1 VSAQPTKAARG
12 TATFWFGNYDRGPDD
27 ELPQAPPVAHE
38 IKAELESQGFECKF
52 TSSEWLSVRVPPPFS
67 NILDESD
74 DDELFGDP
82 VHRRIGQWLMGFA
95 NTMRNNP
102 AEISGLDPS
111 DGEEYDSDLEDIR
124 EEAKTLKQVA
134 DAFIRQGMQAG
145 LIMWQDNSEDWW
157 WERIAAELEEETDIS
172 LEQLFDEHGMNESAE
187 SDDELFGDGEQ
198 KVFVVS
204 APDDEILG
212 MFSDIREAIAHA
224 KKQVPIYLED
234 GWGDDDF
241 ITVYKQ
247 RGNNDSGVPVAHFP
261 ITDNPI
267 DESNDDDD
275 LFAAPRIRFGD
286 VFNEY
291 DEDQLQA
298 LGFSYGDDPEQ
309 DVDIINHYIEDHKNF
324 RVVGISGG
332 EHDLILH
339 LDRSSRLRETDD
351 DELFG
356 RRWHENIN
364 RRSIEIDGIDSRD
377 YPDFVDAHIVYA
389 ETQDGK
395 PLTDEQLDQL
405 NDMYH
410 DSGELNELVHDQLY
424 ESDESNEDRHAL

>member
-1 VSAQPTKAARG
+1 MRYSELIENTDDDLFSKPGELSTNIKQSIKQIQNPYQRTVHRVRDIAKNQFGVKVRVSAQPTKAARG
-12 TATFWFGNYDRGPDD
+12 TAVFWFGDYVRDSDD
-27 ELPQAPPVAHE
+27 EPPQAPPVAHE

-52 TSSEWLSVRVPPPFS
+52 TGSGWLSVRVPLPFS

-187 SDDELFGDGEQ
+187 
-198 KVFVVS
+198 
-204 APDDEILG
+204 
-212 MFSDIREAIAHA
+212 
-224 KKQVPIYLED
+224 
-234 GWGDDDF
+234 
-241 ITVYKQ
+241 
-247 RGNNDSGVPVAHFP
+247 
-261 ITDNPI
+261 TDN
-267 DESNDDDD
+267 DM
-275 LFAAPRIRFGD
+275 FATPKVAFND

-291 DEDQLQA
+291 DEDKLMAQ
-298 LGFSYGDDPEQ
+298 GFQYGDHPEQ
-309 DVDIINHYIEDHKNF
+309 DIEILNNYLEDYKNF
-324 RVVGISGG
+324 RVVGITGG

-351 DELFG
+351 DELFAQK
-356 RRWHENIN
+356 WHERIDMS
-364 RRSIEIDGIDSRD
+364 SIEIDGVDRSD
-377 YPDFVDAHIVYA
+377 YPDFVDAHVSYA
-389 ETQDGK
+389 QYKNGAALDELELEK
-395 PLTDEQLDQL
+395 LNNYLTDNGQL
-405 NDMYH
+405 H
-410 DSGELNELVHDQLY
+410 ELVWNSLY
-424 ESDESNEDRHAL
+424 EDKHAL